1 MVLRGIDMV
10 DKLKG
15 IKEGDYVRIQYKNGE
30 VKEGFYKVNV
40 NKFESITYY
49 KKGFVEY
56 KGVYLFMADNS
67 DEHKSSQ
74 SMHSRYENVKRYVIE
89 CIKNDEGRWVGSF
102 DRIDK
107 IDYIQENTESE
118 RDYIIFESYLKS
130 QSGDTNTRFNIED
143 WERLIKRVGVSDDN
157 IEEFIE
163 RVERYQS
170 ENGRVEYK

>member
-1 MVLRGIDMV
+1 MV

-40 NKFESITYY
+40 NNFESITYY

-67 DEHKSSQ
+67 EEDISSQ
-74 SMHSRYENVKRYVIE
+74 SMHSRYENVKRYAIE
-89 CIKNDEGRWVGSF
+89 CIKNDEGRWLGSF

-118 RDYIIFESYLKS
+118 RDYIIFETYLKS
-130 QSGDTNTRFNIED
+130 QSGDTNARFNIED

-170 ENGRVEYK
+170 ENGRVVYK